1 MAKIEVDSLEE
12 LIKKQYPTLYIQK
25 IINDVLT
32 ISMLVKDDY
41 PDYRNWF
48 LNKQVPGI
56 YDGSRNI
63 IVAHI
68 GDQIVG
74 FVSLKKDDK
83 EKKICTFYI
92 AKTFRKNRVGS
103 ILALK
108 AIEWLEYDKPLITI
122 PTDKLGDF
130 LSIAKRYKWEVTD
143 IKDGLYRAN
152 NPEIILNGSAMESI
166 IENNEAKPKTKSL
179 SHIWFFYHLNSVKKI
194 LSLGKFIS
202 NKIE

>member
-1 MAKIEVDSLEE
+1 MSKIEIDSLDD
-12 LIKKQYPTLYIQK
+12 LIKKQYPIEYIQK

-41 PDYRNWF
+41 PDYRGWF

-63 IVAHI
+63 IVAHVNN
-68 GDQIVG
+68 QTVG
-74 FVSLKKDDK
+74 FVSLKRDAN

-92 AKTFRKNRVGS
+92 SKSFRKNKVGS

-130 LSIAKRYKWEVTD
+130 IRIAKRYNWEVTD
-143 IKDGLYRAN
+143 IKDGLYRTN
-152 NPEIILNGSAMESI
+152 NPEIILNGAIMDTN
-166 IENNEAKPKTKSL
+166 IETIEGKSKIKSL
-179 SHIWFFYHLNSVKKI
+179 SHIWFFYHLNKVKKF
-194 LSLGKFIS
+194 LSFGRFIS
-202 NKIE
+202 NKIQ